1 MINKRNAANVAW
13 EAASPVVVVV
23 AAAVA
28 AAPGADMVNLNC
40 SGAGTVTHWHG
51 GAANGTVQSLDH
63 SVRPNYHRDPC
74 RISLV

>member
-51 GAANGTVQSLDH
+51 GAANDTVQSLDR
-63 SVRPNYHRDPC
+63 SE
-74 RISLV
+74 LVITPA